1 MQKKLGKGEKMPQE
15 MTPKERFLAAVTN
28 HQPDRVPVC
37 PWLTSA
43 FFSAYYGIDHLTWY
57 GDREI
62 QLKAMLEFYTRYP
75 DMQYFPGFRA
85 SAGSTA
91 EASGMG
97 CEIETP
103 PGQSPHARPV
113 IQDITRDLSK
123 LKVTDPYQDGRLP
136 GILDAYGWLSGELPK
151 HGFEVTAGFLHAP
164 FDVASLVHNLTD
176 LMMDLIIHPAEV
188 HQMMEIVTES
198 CIAYMQA
205 QWDVTGGTMTQ
216 IMVADDVGGQLS
228 PKHWWEFSGKYIKK
242 VLEAAPEGAVRIV
255 HNCLKTSHILEMYPD
270 TGADALQ
277 MDPEI
282 DIADAKARIG
292 DKMALI
298 GNMHQLKTLQ
308 HGTPEEVELECK
320 GMIRKAG
327 RGGGYI
333 LSASGCL
340 SKETPLENLDAMV
353 RAAEK
358 YGTYPLQLD

>member
-1 MQKKLGKGEKMPQE
+1 MSKE
-15 MTPKERFLAAVTN
+15 MTPKERFLAAATN
-28 HQPDRVPVC
+28 QTPDRVPVC

-43 FFSAYYGIDHLTWY
+43 FFSDYYGIDHLTWY

-103 PGQSPHARPV
+103 PGQSPHAKPV
-113 IQDITRDLSK
+113 IQDITADLGK
-123 LKVTDPYQDGRLP
+123 LKVTDPFNDGRLP
-136 GILDAYGWLSGELPK
+136 GILDAYAWLSEELPK

-176 LMMDLIIHPAEV
+176 LMMDLIIHPDEV

-198 CIAYMQA
+198 CIAYMKA
-205 QWDVTGGTMTQ
+205 QWKVTGGTMAQ

-228 PKHWWEFSGKYIKK
+228 PQHWWEFSGQYIQK
-242 VLEAAPEGAVRIV
+242 VIRAAPEGAVTIV
-255 HNCLKTSHILEMYPD
+255 HNCLKTDHILEMYPD

-277 MDPEI
+277 MDPDV
-282 DIADAKARIG
+282 DIGDVKQRIG

-320 GMIRKAG
+320 QMIEKAG

-340 SKETPLENLDAMV
+340 SKETPIKNLDAML

-358 YGTYPLQLD
+358 YGTYPLISE

>member
-1 MQKKLGKGEKMPQE
+1 MTQEITGE

-28 HQPDRVPVC
+28 QQPDRVPVC

-43 FFSAYYGIDHLTWY
+43 FFSDYYGIDHLTWY
-57 GDREI
+57 GDRNI

-103 PGQSPHARPV
+103 PGQSPHAKPI
-113 IQDITRDLSK
+113 IQDITTDLIK
-123 LKVTDPYQDGRLP
+123 LKVTDPYKDGRLP
-136 GILDAYGWLSGELPK
+136 GILDAYDWLSGELPK
-151 HGFEVTAGFLHAP
+151 HGFVVTAGFLHAP

-176 LMMDLIIHPAEV
+176 LMMDLILHPDEV

-198 CIAYMQA
+198 CIAYMNA
-205 QWDVTGGTMTQ
+205 QWEVTGGTMSQ
-216 IMVADDVGGQLS
+216 IMIADDVGGQLS
-228 PKHWWEFSGKYIKK
+228 PKHWWEFSGQYLKK
-242 VLEAAPEGAVRIV
+242 VIDAAPEGTVTIA
-255 HNCLKTSHILEMYPD
+255 HNCLKTDHILEMYPD

-277 MDPEI
+277 LDPDL
-282 DIADAKARIG
+282 DIGDAKARIG

-308 HGTPEEVELECK
+308 HGTPEQVELECK
-320 GMIRKAG
+320 EMIQKAG
-327 RGGGYI
+327 QGGGYL

-340 SKETPLENLDAMV
+340 SKDTPLKNLDAMV
-353 RAAEK
+353 SAAKK
-358 YGTYPLQLD
+358 YGTYPLTLD